1 MHIMLFHWLS
11 YSIPVKKQQTPQRW
25 MEEGG
30 EGCGLFCS
38 PKSLQRSIGL
48 QHCFNMVSNGYN
60 IAPTLQCC
68 VALKIVLSRV
78 TSSLKAPPHF
88 GGYSIYISLIICRL
102 YFKGPDL
109 VIHQPDSALEA
120 MDDWCTKQHGEVY
133 IPQNQKD
140 NLSAHA

>member
-1 MHIMLFHWLS
+1 
-11 YSIPVKKQQTPQRW
+11 

-30 EGCGLFCS
+30 EGSGLFCS
-38 PKSLQRSIGL
+38 LKSWQHSTGL
-48 QHCFNMVSNGYN
+48 QHCFNMVSNGYH
-60 IAPTLQCC
+60 IAPTLQCY
-68 VALKIVLSRV
+68 VALKIKLSHV

-88 GGYSIYISLIICRL
+88 GGYSIYISLIICCL

-133 IPQNQKD
+133 IPKNQKD
-140 NLSAHA
+140 NRLSN

>member
-1 MHIMLFHWLS
+1 
-11 YSIPVKKQQTPQRW
+11 

-38 PKSLQRSIGL
+38 LKSRQCSTGL
-48 QHCFNMVSNGYN
+48 KHCFDVVSNGYN
-60 IAPTLQCC
+60 IAPTLQRC
-68 VALKIVLSRV
+68 VALKIELSCV

-88 GGYSIYISLIICRL
+88 GGYSIYISLIICCL

-109 VIHQPDSALEA
+109 VIHQPNSALEA

-133 IPQNQKD
+133 TPKIQKD
-140 NLSAHA
+140 NRLSN